1 MGKFKTN
8 EIKVKYRFRLML
20 GGVKVIDF
28 NVSKPSIGIIVLKN
42 IEESI
47 VKFKI
52 KILVEY
58 SFHFN

>member
-28 NVSKPSIGIIVLKN
+28 NVSKPSM
-42 IEESI
+42 E
-47 VKFKI
+47 
-52 KILVEY
+52 
-58 SFHFN
+58 